1 MNTNDYSSL
10 EEYASGLF
18 DGYMGLPM
26 GDAKNRSDSYLDGF
40 KRAKQDQLTNP
51 LDKRVTIL

>member
-26 GDAKNRSDSYLDGF
+26 CDSKNRSESYLDGF
-40 KRAKQDQLTNP
+40 KRAKQNQLDNP